1 MLGESNAKELRKIPL
16 ADNIMGRRASDI
28 SEDLCDQLIDYL
40 NTSRSAVQ
48 VDEATDVFKDVRL
61 IT

>member
-28 SEDLCDQLIDYL
+28 SEDLCD
-40 NTSRSAVQ
+40 
-48 VDEATDVFKDVRL
+48 
-61 IT
+61 